1 RPPHRATLVTAARS
15 EGPPAR
21 TRSQSAEA
29 SEERSFDRGARRCR
43 PDAGPAY
50 RRTDMTKGDAARE
63 RAATFHLFTYGTL
76 RRGGAAAELLEGCEL
91 VGKAT
96 VTGTLFDIDGEYPA
110 MILAGPGT
118 VEGEVWRCPTHTL
131 ARLDEY
137 EGVAEGL

>member
-1 RPPHRATLVTAARS
+1 
-15 EGPPAR
+15 
-21 TRSQSAEA
+21 
-29 SEERSFDRGARRCR
+29 
-43 PDAGPAY
+43 
-50 RRTDMTKGDAARE
+50 MTKGDAARE

-137 EGVAEGL
+137 EGVAEGLFRRVGVRAGEWACWTYVAGPMLAARLTPDRRLDGGRWPGR